1 MFEEKYYT
9 ISDIA
14 KLTRLTD
21 RTIRNYLANGS
32 LNGKKVGG
40 QWRFTKDDI
49 KSLFS
54 DNKFEDDMK
63 NKTEKSIHSYYNNQL
78 EFLDNNK
85 CCQII
90 DVIIESKEERM
101 KMFAEIKQLNKST
114 DEKENITFIY
124 EKKYIRMIIIS
135 SFDYVYKV
143 MSIVR
148 RYI

>member
-1 MFEEKYYT
+1 
-9 ISDIA
+9 
-14 KLTRLTD
+14 
-21 RTIRNYLANGS
+21 
-32 LNGKKVGG
+32 
-40 QWRFTKDDI
+40 
-49 KSLFS
+49 
-54 DNKFEDDMK
+54 
-63 NKTEKSIHSYYNNQL
+63 
-78 EFLDNNK
+78 
-85 CCQII
+85 
-90 DVIIESKEERM
+90 M